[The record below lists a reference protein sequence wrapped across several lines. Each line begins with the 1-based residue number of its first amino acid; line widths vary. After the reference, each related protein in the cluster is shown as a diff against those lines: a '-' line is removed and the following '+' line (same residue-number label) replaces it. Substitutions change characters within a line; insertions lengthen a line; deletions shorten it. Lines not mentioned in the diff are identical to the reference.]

1 MRRITLGL
9 LTTTALVGLTAGAAT
24 AADLPRKAPPPVVA
38 PPPPL
43 WNWTGFYVGGNV
55 GPGWSRQQFG
65 NENSDFGS
73 FNNTNAGFGSQTGV
87 GPTGG
92 FQVGY
97 NWQFANSPI
106 VVGLEGMFNFANIR
120 ANSNSSFSNGPVNTS
135 ALGASDT
142 FTTRTTHFNSQF
154 SSKVKDIALLT
165 ARLGLASGPQDR
177 TLWYVKGGG
186 AWAKANYTLN
196 TRTTVT
202 DSFIDFDPFL
212 GECPG
217 QVVCFGTTTTN
228 SFNSL
233 QQSRSRW
240 GWTAGTGVEFG
251 LWGNWS
257 TRIEYDYLRFNNN
270 NINNN
275 FNVTNFCLAGNCGVK
290 SEIHLVTIGLNYR
303 FDWGNWGKAPRA
315 Y

>member
-65 NENSDFGS
+65 NEDSDFGS

-120 ANSNSSFSNGPVNTS
+120 ANSNSSTSSTDSFVTGGDTFHTVNTS
-135 ALGASDT
+135 
-142 FTTRTTHFNSQF
+142 FNSRF
-154 SSKVKDIALLT
+154 SSKVKDLALLT

-196 TRTTVT
+196 TRTDSTETITDFEGCCFTGFVPEFTVINNT
-202 DSFIDFDPFL
+202 A
-212 GECPG
+212 
-217 QVVCFGTTTTN
+217 
-228 SFNSL
+228 FNSL

-270 NINNN
+270 NFNNNN
-275 FNVTNFCLAGNCGVK
+275 FNVTNFCSNGNCGVK
-290 SEIHLVTIGLNYR
+290 SEIHLVTIGLNYK
-303 FDWGNWGKAPRA
+303 FDWLWGKSPRT